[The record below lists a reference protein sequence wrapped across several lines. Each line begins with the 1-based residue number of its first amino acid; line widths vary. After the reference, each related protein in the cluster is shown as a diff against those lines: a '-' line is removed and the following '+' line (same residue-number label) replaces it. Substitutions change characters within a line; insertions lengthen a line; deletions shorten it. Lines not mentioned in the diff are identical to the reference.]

1 MNVSSQNIGVF
12 PKIDSFSTTQLVKYV
27 AHFGPIIKVIYIS
40 TPKYPNHICSISSDQ
55 RLKLWTLN
63 NPYTCLKTLNL
74 EFMICD
80 IIQGNNDCVLVS
92 GEKIANIDLNTQK
105 IIYIIQ
111 PKIGHFIE
119 FSKLSK
125 INEQY
130 AVSSSLNKFYL
141 IFDINNGKIKK
152 RIKMNQV
159 HFICWMEKN
168 LREKKELLQKENE
181 ENNKKGIKEEEEE
194 EEEEEDD
201 NEIAEA
207 VEVLENYNKKLE
219 NENDINIQKSKKKI
233 KKKKIE
239 IRDIGSAF
247 CLETKEGHK
256 GYVTSMISINS
267 KDFPNS
273 IISGAYDNMI
283 KIINIDNDKIIDLKG
298 HDNTV
303 ISLCLVNNKF
313 LFSGSLDHT
322 FKKWD
327 LSLRECVNSNDKHN
341 SVINN
346 ICQMK
351 DGYILSTGYDLK
363 IRVWD
368 DNLGNIKTFSYNHGR
383 IDTCC
388 SINGELFIFGNT
400 KSDIY
405 IKKFVFGE
413 NNNNNNNMENS
424 NDFMKTNNATLKSNH
439 GNNRYGDLNYGNN
452 NHLNN

>member
-413 NNNNNNNMENS
+413 NNNNNMENS

>member
-119 FSKLSK
+119 FSKISK

-130 AVSSSLNKFYL
+130 GISSSLNKFYL

-159 HFICWMEKN
+159 HYICWMEKN
-168 LREKKELLQKENE
+168 LREKKEKMEKENE
-181 ENNKKGIKEEEEE
+181 ENIKKGIKEEEEE

-201 NEIAEA
+201 NEIAET

-219 NENDINIQKSKKKI
+219 NENDINIQKHKKKT

-239 IRDIGSAF
+239 IRDIGSAI
-247 CLETKEGHK
+247 CLETKDGHK

-267 KDFPNS
+267 NNFPNS
-273 IISGAYDNMI
+273 IISGGFDNMI
-283 KIINIDNDKIIDLKG
+283 KIINIDNDKVIDLKG
-298 HDNTV
+298 HNNTV
-303 ISLCLVNNKF
+303 ISLCLIKNNF
-313 LFSGSLDHT
+313 LYSGSLDHS
-322 FKKWD
+322 FRKWN
-327 LSLRECVNSNDKHN
+327 LNSRECVNINDKHN

-346 ICQMK
+346 ICQMN
-351 DGYILSTGYDLK
+351 DNYILTTGYDFK

-388 SINGELFIFGNT
+388 SINGDLFIFGNT

-413 NNNNNNNMENS
+413 INNNTNMENT
-424 NDFMKTNNATLKSNH
+424 NDFIKTNNGTLKSNH
-439 GNNRYGDLNYGNN
+439 GNNRYGDLNKANSL
-452 NHLNN
+452 H

>member
-1 MNVSSQNIGVF
+1 MNVCSQNIGVF
-12 PKIDSFSTTQLVKYV
+12 PKIDSFSSSQLVKYV
-27 AHFGPIIKVIYIS
+27 AHFGPIIKVIHIN

-181 ENNKKGIKEEEEE
+181 ENNIKGIKEEEE

-219 NENDINIQKSKKKI
+219 NENDINIQKSKKKL

-247 CLETKEGHK
+247 CLETKDGHK

-273 IISGAYDNMI
+273 IISGGFDNMI

>member
-1 MNVSSQNIGVF
+1 
-12 PKIDSFSTTQLVKYV
+12 
-27 AHFGPIIKVIYIS
+27 
-40 TPKYPNHICSISSDQ
+40 
-55 RLKLWTLN
+55 
-63 NPYTCLKTLNL
+63 
-74 EFMICD
+74 
-80 IIQGNNDCVLVS
+80 
-92 GEKIANIDLNTQK
+92 
-105 IIYIIQ
+105 
-111 PKIGHFIE
+111 
-119 FSKLSK
+119 
-125 INEQY
+125 
-130 AVSSSLNKFYL
+130 
-141 IFDINNGKIKK
+141 
-152 RIKMNQV
+152 
-159 HFICWMEKN
+159 
-168 LREKKELLQKENE
+168 
-181 ENNKKGIKEEEEE
+181 
-194 EEEEEDD
+194 
-201 NEIAEA
+201 
-207 VEVLENYNKKLE
+207 
-219 NENDINIQKSKKKI
+219 
-233 KKKKIE
+233 
-239 IRDIGSAF
+239 
-247 CLETKEGHK
+247 
-256 GYVTSMISINS
+256 MISINS